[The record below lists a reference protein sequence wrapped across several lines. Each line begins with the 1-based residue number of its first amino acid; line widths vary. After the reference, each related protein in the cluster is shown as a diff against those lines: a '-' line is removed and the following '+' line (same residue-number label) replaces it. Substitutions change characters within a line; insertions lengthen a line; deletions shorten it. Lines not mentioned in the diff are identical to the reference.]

1 MTCKQGKSSSASVG
15 QVSIMGI
22 LQFLISVG
30 LWVFE
35 DIFIFDTICVCVS
48 HKNLPTSHL
57 DIPQYNFDTHG

>member
-1 MTCKQGKSSSASVG
+1 MRV
-15 QVSIMGI
+15 
-22 LQFLISVG
+22 LQFLIPVG

-35 DIFIFDTICVCVS
+35 DNFFFDTDWVCVP